1 MTGALFNP
9 ISFVWFP
16 YHFDSCLNYVC
27 VHFRRAG
34 AADRRSPCGCQGRVA
49 ELRLLGEGGLSLV
62 AAGAPPGAA
71 GSCSRGVVSVDLAAV
86 LLEIFLF
93 SLRGRVSR

>member
-1 MTGALFNP
+1 M
-9 ISFVWFP
+9 
-16 YHFDSCLNYVC
+16 
-27 VHFRRAG
+27 
-34 AADRRSPCGCQGRVA
+34 A
-49 ELRLLGEGGLSLV
+49 ELGLLGEGGLSLV